1 MKNQISR
8 RSVVNTILPAALLG
22 LALPIRGNA
31 AADQPHMKAALDA
44 LRLAKRELEAASADK
59 GGHRAKAI
67 EHVDAAIN
75 QVERGIEFDRTH

>member
-1 MKNQISR
+1 MKDQISR
-8 RSVVNTILPAALLG
+8 RSVLNTILPAALLG
-22 LALPIRGNA
+22 LLLPTRGRA

-44 LRLAKRELEAASADK
+44 LRTAKRELEAASNDK

-75 QVERGIEFDRTH
+75 QVERGMEFDRRH